1 MKDLNRQADQ
11 INLEIASLERW
22 RERFLEA
29 IANGAVTLANGQRQQ
44 LDETRGIDI
53 LGDIMESSQLN
64 PNPNLYGYFF

>member
-1 MKDLNRQADQ
+1 LKDLNRAADQ
-11 INLEIASLERW
+11 INMEVASLERW

-29 IANGAVTLANGQRQQ
+29 IANGSVTLANGQRQQ

-64 PNPNLYGYFF
+64 PNPNLYG